1 MCLVGKNSCTDGVC
15 WCIVVLYEPVVVLFH
30 NGAEIFTLTY
40 EVYFSISFQYFIAFF
55 NEMFNKGTRSADAK
69 LAIKAFG
76 LFAAVCRRYK
86 GSQDVVHM
94 FTSVKQRAEQIYF
107 K

>member
-1 MCLVGKNSCTDGVC
+1 
-15 WCIVVLYEPVVVLFH
+15 
-30 NGAEIFTLTY
+30 
-40 EVYFSISFQYFIAFF
+40 
-55 NEMFNKGTRSADAK
+55 MFNKGTRPSQTK

>member
-1 MCLVGKNSCTDGVC
+1 
-15 WCIVVLYEPVVVLFH
+15 
-30 NGAEIFTLTY
+30 
-40 EVYFSISFQYFIAFF
+40 
-55 NEMFNKGTRSADAK
+55 MFNKYTWSYRAK

-76 LFAAVCRRYK
+76 LFAAACRTYS

-94 FTSVKQRAEQIYF
+94 FTSVIQRAEQIYF